1 MPPCDLDAEA
11 AVIAT
16 VMLLKAEFD
25 NVASIV
31 NWTMFYSDANKYVF
45 EAITELA
52 LENQAIDSI
61 SVAQQLRRNGK
72 LERVGGTPYLYDLTD
87 KTPAVANVAA
97 HAAIVRDKWQARQLI
112 LRCQRYAAEA
122 YMAAEPSV
130 DIIQRAENDIEEL
143 LSEGVGSELVPLGKI
158 LDDAVTERRTLRE
171 SGETGRGTG
180 ASTGFLKLDQM
191 TGGLQDTDLV
201 VIAGR
206 PGMGKSAYTLNL
218 LANVARPIGDE
229 PPEGAA
235 LFSIEMP
242 RSQIALRFACAEES
256 IDVSG
261 TRKNSLSEDE
271 WDRLERAAVAFQRFP
286 IWVDD
291 SPALTVLDV
300 RTRVKK
306 LMRDIAAGRAAVPCS
321 RLKVVAV
328 DYLQLMKGIRR
339 ERDNREN
346 EVASLSAG
354 LKALAKDLKVTVI
367 AVSQL
372 NRNTERG
379 GKKDRRPELSDLRES
394 GAIEQDADIVWFLY
408 RVAYY
413 DRENTT
419 DDAELIVAKDRNG
432 PTGVVPLRFLE
443 ASTRFYERA
452 EQSYDELSD
461 DFARDG

>member
-1 MPPCDLDAEA
+1 VPPCDLDAEA

-16 VMLLKAEFD
+16 VLIKASEFD
-25 NVASIV
+25 NVAAIV
-31 NWTMFYSDANKYVF
+31 NWTMFYSDSNKFIF
-45 EAITELA
+45 EAITELS
-52 LENQAIDSI
+52 LDNQPVDMI
-61 SVAQQLRRNGK
+61 SVASRLRQNGK
-72 LERVGGTPYLYDLTD
+72 LERVGGTPYIGDLTD
-87 KTPAVANVAA
+87 KIPAVANVATYA
-97 HAAIVRDKWQARQLI
+97 EIVRDKWQARQLI

-158 LDDAVTERRTLRE
+158 LADEVAERRVLRE
-171 SGETGRGTG
+171 SGEVGRGTG
-180 ASTGFLKLDQM
+180 TPTGYLKLDQM
-191 TGGLQDTDLV
+191 TGGLHDTDLV
-201 VIAGR
+201 VAAGR
-206 PGMGKSAYTLNL
+206 PGMGKTSWCMNI
-218 LANVARPIGDE
+218 LANVARPLGDE
-229 PPEGAA
+229 FPEGAA
-235 LFSIEMP
+235 FFSIEMP
-242 RSQIALRFACAEES
+242 RSQVALRFACAEES
-256 IDVSG
+256 IDVSS

-271 WDRLERAAVAFQRFP
+271 WNRLERAAVAFQRFP

-306 LMRDIAAGRAAVPCS
+306 LMRDIAAGRAAVPCK

-413 DRENTT
+413 DRESTS

-432 PTGVVPLRFLE
+432 PTGTVPLRFRD
-443 ASTRFYERA
+443 ASTRFFERA

-461 DFARDG
+461 DFAEDG